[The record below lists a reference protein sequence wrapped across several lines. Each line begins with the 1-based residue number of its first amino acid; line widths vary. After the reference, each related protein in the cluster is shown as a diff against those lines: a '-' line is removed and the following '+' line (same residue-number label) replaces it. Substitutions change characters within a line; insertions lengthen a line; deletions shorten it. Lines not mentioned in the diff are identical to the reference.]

1 MNKVK
6 VKKGDRI
13 IVLSGNSKG
22 STGQITKVLPE
33 VGKIIVKSDDESN
46 PVRVVKKHTKPN
58 AKNPQ
63 GGIKELDAPIYISKV
78 AIIDPST
85 NKASKVGFKFED
97 GKKVRIVKKS
107 GTPV

>member
-33 VGKIIVKSDDESN
+33 VGKVIVKSDDDSN
-46 PVRVVKKHTKPN
+46 PVRVIKKHTKPN

-78 AIIDPST
+78 AIIDPSN
-85 NKASKVGFKFED
+85 NKASKIGYKIEGD
-97 GKKVRIVKKS
+97 KKIRIAKKS
-107 GTPV
+107 GSPV